1 MAAPK
6 LLRLLFNMSY
16 EKLIDLCVE
25 KLAFLRRDQSD
36 LASRGITTAKI
47 DAFDAERT
55 AFTAIPSNTT
65 GLETNTLGYE
75 ARDKQ
80 AAILLTDIQAVQTVV
95 GDTFK
100 TSSAQYKGF
109 QFKGLG
115 KFDAS
120 QLYNVSE
127 NVVVKANKY
136 ILDLGPK
143 GLTPAMLTNITTQA
157 TLLLPLI
164 AAMPIL
170 VGDAETSTVER
181 RSASNALFTTAK
193 GLCSTGKAFYTTAKN
208 KVKAKN
214 YVIYDT
220 VSKVIDRTGIV
231 KAMLSLVRK
240 TAGMT
245 ATTKVRMKVK
255 SGTSL
260 QFYFGITKNSLPGVL
275 STIVNY
281 NPNIFVQKTAAELG
295 YNAAAGITVFVIR
308 NINGDDASFLAK
320 FG

>member
-6 LLRLLFNMSY
+6 LVTLLFKMSY
-16 EKLIDLCVE
+16 EKLIDTCIA
-25 KLAFLRRDQSD
+25 KLAFLKRDQAD
-36 LASRGITTAKI
+36 LAARGITTAKI
-47 DAFDAERT
+47 DAFDAERI
-55 AFTAIPSNTT
+55 AFAALPSNVT

-80 AAILLTDIQAVQTVV
+80 AAILLTDIQTVQTIV

-100 TSSAQYKGF
+100 PKSAQYKGF

-115 KFDAS
+115 KFNAS
-120 QLYNVSE
+120 ELYNVSE

-136 ILDLGPK
+136 ILDLEPK
-143 GLTPAMLTNITTQA
+143 GLDAAMLTAITTQA
-157 TLLLPLI
+157 AVLLPLI

-170 VGDAETSTVER
+170 VGDGETSTVER

-193 GLCSTGKAFYTTAKN
+193 GLCSTGKAFYTTAKD

-220 VSKVIDRTGIV
+220 ASKIIDRSGIV
-231 KAMLSLVRK
+231 KATLSLVRK

-245 ATTKVRMKVK
+245 ATKRVRMKVN

-260 QFYFGITKNSLPGVL
+260 QFYFGMTKNSLPGVL
-275 STIVNY
+275 SAIVDY
-281 NPNIFVQKTAAELG
+281 NPNIFVKKTAAELG
-295 YNAAAGITVFVIR
+295 YNAAAGITVFIIR